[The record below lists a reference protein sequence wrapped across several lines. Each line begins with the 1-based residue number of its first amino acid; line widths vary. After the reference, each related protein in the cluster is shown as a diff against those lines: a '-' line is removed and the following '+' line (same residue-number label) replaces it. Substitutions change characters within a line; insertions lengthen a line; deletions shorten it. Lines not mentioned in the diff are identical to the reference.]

1 MPVAKSLLNISLL
14 KDMGIDVWQLRPPAG
29 SRVEPAQPR
38 ETEVRSKDVENPPA
52 AVLESPLATGQEI
65 ELQPRSAK
73 HSADSASGPGSAA
86 GASSAPGAS
95 STPAAADTAAA
106 VNDES
111 AADESVIKPFR
122 VFCFVRGD
130 VMLMLQASHAR
141 EIGRFGRDLLVSACG
156 DWRGQV
162 AARAAHGGTQN
173 VQETVFS
180 WPPAGLAATEE
191 DAVKGLCAFTDKQL
205 STGRRKKLIVLSRS
219 IAQRLSGM
227 KLPQS
232 VVLLPPVAE
241 MSGSWELK
249 RNLWLELQ
257 THTI

>member
-73 HSADSASGPGSAA
+73 HSADSASGPGSA
-86 GASSAPGAS
+86 PGAS
-95 STPAAADTAAA
+95 STPGANSAPAAADTAAA

-111 AADESVIKPFR
+111 AADESVIEPFR

-162 AARAAHGGTQN
+162 AAKAANGGTQN

-205 STGRRKKLIVLSRS
+205 STGGRKKLIVLSRS